1 MLRHSSQTGHFTRNV
16 DIHLDGTKASE
27 VPKDIIECSDDCPA
41 QDIQKLGDREDSAE
55 PAPSMSSGEAVPNAA
70 ANDLYQP
77 LEDWQTRVLEL
88 EPGRYED
95 PLVSK
100 LHTVDLLY
108 DSGVLV
114 HGTRTRIFYDALSY
128 CWGDPTRCKQ
138 LWCNGQINLIPREA
152 FRALRRIRSQSEKVQ
167 IWIDAICINQG
178 DSDEKARQ
186 VRKMLTIYKKAARV
200 RVWLGEDQG
209 WSQLVARYLTH
220 LAISDHEHRRET
232 SDPSERSGWHRLC
245 TRHATGLVDG
255 VLDVLVL
262 PCFKRVWVL
271 QEVWA
276 AQKIDVF
283 IGDAHFPWQAIAK
296 LDKNDALCFPQGESK
311 PFIVAIIGFIL
322 DSVRFQL
329 STGDPATHA
338 MAESKTRRP
347 NRRVDDSHEQRLDII
362 NVIRRSGGG
371 RCALPHDRIFG
382 LLGMA
387 ADPVQEQPED
397 ASHDTIFVNYRRPAH
412 VVYQN
417 LVRYIIQRDN
427 CLTVLYLDELCRRQG
442 AADKP
447 ALPPSSQESLGP
459 APFNLPSWVPDFR
472 HDPGHTQCLYDFAGC
487 YRRYFS
493 NTSCELAVH
502 EDEDALH
509 LRGIQ
514 LGVITKAG
522 VRELEDPFRRASEYR
537 GYPGIEYSSMKLD
550 KKHIHGRQWLYANL
564 PSDHHEWH
572 PATVDLTMSLSAT
585 ESTNDEEAADD
596 PLAAWR
602 RFIGGTEYTW
612 YWHVPPEARDG
623 DAVVVVQ
630 GGRLPLVLRARS
642 DAKPS
647 FEYIGPTLPPD
658 AGDIR
663 YLPNG
668 PTVSVQ
674 VCVSDVLEDS
684 IRRDALMDI
693 ILR

>member
-1 MLRHSSQTGHFTRNV
+1 MLRPYSRTGHFTRNV

-27 VPKDIIECSDDCPA
+27 VPKDIVECSDDCPA
-41 QDIQKLGDREDSAE
+41 QGIEKREDQEDSVEPTTSMGPSESA
-55 PAPSMSSGEAVPNAA
+55 PNAA
-70 ANDLYQP
+70 VNALYQP
-77 LEDWQTRVLEL
+77 LEDWQTRVLEV
-88 EPGRYED
+88 EPGQYD
-95 PLVSK
+95 DALVSK

-108 DSGVLV
+108 DSGVLI
-114 HGTRTRIFYDALSY
+114 HGTRTRIYYDALSY
-128 CWGDPTRCKQ
+128 CWGDPTMCKQ
-138 LWCNGQINLIPREA
+138 LWCNGQVHLIPREA
-152 FRALRRIRSQSEKVQ
+152 FRALRRIRSQREKVQ

-200 RVWLGEDQG
+200 RVWLGEHRG
-209 WSQLVARYLTH
+209 WSELVARYLTDVA
-220 LAISDHEHRRET
+220 LLELEHRAATLNPRQ
-232 SDPSERSGWHRLC
+232 PSRWSALC
-245 TRHATGLVDG
+245 TKHATGLVDG

-262 PCFKRVWVL
+262 PWFKRVWVL

-283 IGDAHFPWQAIAK
+283 IGDASFPWQAIAK
-296 LDKNDALCFPQGESK
+296 LDENDAISFPQGESK

-338 MAESKTRRP
+338 LAESKTQRP
-347 NRRVDDSHEQRLDII
+347 NRRLEDSHEHRLDII

-371 RCALPHDRIFG
+371 RCALPHDRVFG
-382 LLGMA
+382 LLGMT
-387 ADPVQEQPED
+387 ADPVEDQPEM
-397 ASHDTIFVNYRRPAH
+397 ASHDAILLSYKSPVH

-447 ALPPSSQESLGP
+447 PLPPSSQESRGP

-472 HDPGHTQCLYDFAGC
+472 HEPGQTKCLYDSAGC

-493 NTSCELAVH
+493 NTSCDLAVH
-502 EDEDALH
+502 EDENALH
-509 LRGIQ
+509 LRGTQ
-514 LGVITKAG
+514 LGIITKAE
-522 VRELEDPFRRASEYR
+522 VRGLEDLFHRACEYR
-537 GYPGIEYSSMKLD
+537 GYPSIDYSCMKLD
-550 KKHIHGRQWLYANL
+550 KKHVHGRQWLYANL
-564 PSDHHEWH
+564 PSDHHNWH
-572 PATVDLTMSLSAT
+572 PATVDLTMTPPAT
-585 ESTNDEEAADD
+585 GEGAADD
-596 PLAAWR
+596 PLTAWR
-602 RFIGGTEYTW
+602 RFIDETEYTW

-623 DAVVVVQ
+623 DVVVVVQ
-630 GGRLPLVLRARS
+630 GGRLPLVLRARA

-647 FEYIGPTLPPD
+647 FDYIGATLPPE

-684 IRRDALMDI
+684 IRRHALMDI
-693 ILR
+693 VLR